1 MQLNT
6 LDLSINEIVIDSN
19 HATPGLKDFKNN
31 LNEIWNG
38 RLDLI
43 KEKV

>member
-6 LDLSINEIVIDSN
+6 LDLSINETVIDHVN
-19 HATPGLKDFKNN
+19 PDFKDLKNN